1 MKSKEALKEKIGE
14 DKGFCLLRIK
24 RVARIYGDF
33 IFGKIR
39 FWGCPKIKDSKD
51 SRFWRF
57 AKNRKFGILPKTK
70 AHFWHFPTLVFL
82 GKKGGI
88 L

>member
-1 MKSKEALKEKIGE
+1 LKEKVSE

-39 FWGCPKIKDSKD
+39 FWGCPKIKASKD
-51 SRFWRF
+51 CVFGIFPKNIKFGIF
-57 AKNRKFGILPKTK
+57 AKNRSP
-70 AHFWHFPTLVFL
+70 FL
-82 GKKGGI
+82 AFSYSCISWKERWY

>member
-1 MKSKEALKEKIGE
+1 MKEKIGE

-39 FWGCPKIKDSKD
+39 FWGCPKIKASKD
-51 SRFWRF
+51 CVFGIF
-57 AKNRKFGILPKTK
+57 PQNIKFGI
-70 AHFWHFPTLVFL
+70 FL
-82 GKKGGI
+82 LLYSLERKVAFYEEKE
-88 L
+88 LQRSKMYKEVCE

>member
-1 MKSKEALKEKIGE
+1 MKEKIGE

-39 FWGCPKIKDSKD
+39 FWDALKSRLPRIAFLAFSQKTSNLAFLPKTE

-57 AKNRKFGILPKTK
+57 PS
-70 AHFWHFPTLVFL
+70 LVFL

>member
-1 MKSKEALKEKIGE
+1 LKEKIGE

-39 FWGCPKIKDSKD
+39 FWDALK
-51 SRFWRF
+51 SR
-57 AKNRKFGILPKTK
+57 LPRI
-70 AHFWHFPTLVFL
+70 AFL
-82 GKKGGI
+82 AFSYSYIPWKERWY